1 MLFESGHGIYRKEK
15 KMTNAEKY
23 KEVFGMEPA
32 KECCPTSSCS
42 DCPGKLDD
50 HGLCTFNFW
59 NKEYE
64 GGES

>member
-1 MLFESGHGIYRKEK
+1 
-15 KMTNAEKY
+15 MTNAEKY

-42 DCPGKLDD
+42 NCPGKLDD

-59 NKEYE
+59 NMEYK